1 MLLSGQLEVVA
12 AAVILQLPTVKQIIE
27 VVLMA
32 NIWHEIWLTG
42 HHTMLE
48 V

>member
-1 MLLSGQLEVVA
+1 MLLSGQFEVVA

-27 VVLMA
+27 VVLLA

-42 HHTMLE
+42 QHTVFE